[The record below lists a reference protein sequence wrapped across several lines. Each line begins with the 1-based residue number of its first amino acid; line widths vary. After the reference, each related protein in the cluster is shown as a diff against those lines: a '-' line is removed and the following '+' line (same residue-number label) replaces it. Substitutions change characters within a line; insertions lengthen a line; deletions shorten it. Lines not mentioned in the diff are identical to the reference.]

1 MTEDKEVAASEN
13 GKENT
18 QSESND
24 ELSDLES
31 SIIRQVEYYFGD
43 VNLPRDKFLKEQ
55 INLDDG
61 WVPLDIMI
69 KFNRLAKLTL
79 DTDVIANALSK
90 STSGLLEISEDNNK
104 VRRNPELPI
113 PEMNEERRKEL
124 SSRTIYAK
132 GFPKDAVLDDI
143 LTFFKKFNDVEN
155 IIMRRYQDRQ
165 TKKKNFKGSVF
176 VTFKTKEQA
185 QKLIEEK
192 DSLKYNDTQLIIL
205 WQEEYVNKKQ
215 EEYLAMKENKQ
226 KKTQE
231 KEQKQ
236 VNDEKDNLK
245 LPNGA
250 VLFFSECKDKLTREK
265 IKEALTNLGAD
276 VAYIDF
282 NSGDTQGWVR
292 LSKENAAKEL
302 AEKIPDGIIKIDDTD
317 IKFKLIE
324 GDEEKAYLEKTI
336 DEMAKRRK
344 NMKNFKQN
352 KGKNFRGK
360 GNRKRKHEGND
371 NTPPAKVKADN

>member
-90 STSGLLEISEDNNK
+90 STSGLLE
-104 VRRNPELPI
+104 
-113 PEMNEERRKEL
+113 
-124 SSRTIYAK
+124 
-132 GFPKDAVLDDI
+132 
-143 LTFFKKFNDVEN
+143 
-155 IIMRRYQDRQ
+155 
-165 TKKKNFKGSVF
+165 
-176 VTFKTKEQA
+176 A

-231 KEQKQ
+231 KE
-236 VNDEKDNLK
+236 
-245 LPNGA
+245 
-250 VLFFSECKDKLTREK
+250 DKLTREK

-302 AEKIPDGIIKIDDTD
+302 AEKITDGIIKIDDTD